1 MLLKSTQ
8 KNISTYTTLF
18 DNVIKPILLYSSEVW
33 GKNINIAEDIQK
45 IGNSLLERFHNRI
58 CKDILGV
65 HKRAS
70 NLASLAELGR
80 FPIYIE
86 IHNRMIRFLL
96 RFRGMK
102 KDKLVYKAFQEQ
114 LHKGQNNSSWVKKTK
129 EILDKNGLSFI
140 FEKVINEEK
149 EILGPE
155 IKRISNGVSS
165 REKYIFFQKWES
177 FLEEKR
183 SNQEGKLIF
192 YAKLKGDFQQEKY
205 LHLNNIKHR
214 NAIRDIRMSTHK
226 LMIETG
232 RYDKVPKEQRF
243 CSVCTNREIE
253 TEEHFLLKCVI
264 YKDERDILINR
275 EFGVASKELDIR
287 YIKNLFKEN
296 NLYKLNEFGKFI
308 HECTEKRIIAKLLQ
322 SITQK
327 IGIGSKDQP
336 D

>member
-1 MLLKSTQ
+1 
-8 KNISTYTTLF
+8 
-18 DNVIKPILLYSSEVW
+18 
-33 GKNINIAEDIQK
+33 
-45 IGNSLLERFHNRI
+45 
-58 CKDILGV
+58 
-65 HKRAS
+65 
-70 NLASLAELGR
+70 
-80 FPIYIE
+80 
-86 IHNRMIRFLL
+86 
-96 RFRGMK
+96 
-102 KDKLVYKAFQEQ
+102 
-114 LHKGQNNSSWVKKTK
+114 
-129 EILDKNGLSFI
+129 
-140 FEKVINEEK
+140 
-149 EILGPE
+149 
-155 IKRISNGVSS
+155 
-165 REKYIFFQKWES
+165 
-177 FLEEKR
+177 
-183 SNQEGKLIF
+183 
-192 YAKLKGDFQQEKY
+192 
-205 LHLNNIKHR
+205 
-214 NAIRDIRMSTHK
+214 MSTHK